1 MLHVESRSCR
11 GDLVG
16 TGDPAAHLRDEY
28 GRMQVSV
35 HSETEVL
42 SGRYAEWQQRLESA
56 FFDDHADQPVVL
68 FVDRD
73 ELTRLSAPD
82 EDGARSLAAAVRDLV
97 DVGSTARM
105 FTKVEMLQNSW
116 LAAGCDGPPPT
127 LPVLALSVLAASE
140 MRRDSQNSS
149 NSYYIRLAE
158 VLLPDGTDSDVRM
171 LRQRLREGSAF
182 LPVVAMWEYLAV
194 WLDETDGAYGTS
206 TVRGHERDKRRGYP
220 LSQTL
225 VRRSERAALSQFF
238 AQAQLRPGDVPAAE
252 TLLNWLERW
261 MRYRSHGLSE
271 QFEAALGDEELRPFL
286 AQLVHDLATAWDGKI
301 ITSEGLRSLG
311 IRLAVDLDDARA
323 WWVIPS
329 VNDVSAD
336 LLRGSANG
344 MPFEATI
351 ATDPH
356 TSMYH
361 AENLPEVTPSTLTA
375 GFTARGNRAVAEFEP
390 RKVFVLTLNA
400 DAGGWVSVDAI
411 QPYEEH
417 AFIVAADAVGQI
429 TAAVEAAADKGWRPL
444 PGAFA
449 QRLIGPGFAV
459 FDRLMFSDQDRLDD
473 LLKALPSTVSADLRR
488 GATLRPR
495 LIKGLPL
502 MRHLTDRLYLS
513 GGEPDLLLPFDETPR
528 MVDVALDNRHGTL
541 KASLFSV
548 PFHNFTGGFTEGAH
562 TISANGETLTFEVA
576 RTSGNHRIP
585 PGTGSIG
592 WSRGHLQEV
601 ESAEICGAI
610 TTDGPTDTPVLA
622 RRRSIESWLLFRT
635 GRMQSLADPPEPTVL
650 PGLRFSMFEVA
661 PQGAAWLVQKR
672 ATGWRAIRLQA
683 QEPAFQPL
691 GPDEQRVW
699 AEVCAAVRHPDPLW
713 QLYARAWERTR
724 GC

>member
-1 MLHVESRSCR
+1 
-11 GDLVG
+11 
-16 TGDPAAHLRDEY
+16 
-28 GRMQVSV
+28 MQVTV
-35 HSETEVL
+35 GVRTVAL
-42 SGRYAEWQQRLESA
+42 SGRYADWQQRLESA
-56 FFDDHADQPVVL
+56 FFYNHAHQPLVL

-73 ELTRLSAPD
+73 ELTRLSLSG
-82 EDGARSLAAAVRDLV
+82 EDGARSLAAATRELV
-97 DVGSTARM
+97 DVCSTTHM
-105 FTKVEMLQNSW
+105 FAKVETLQNAW
-116 LAAGCDGPPPT
+116 LDAGCDGPPPT

-158 VLLPDGTDSDVRM
+158 VLLPDGTGSDVQM

-182 LPVVAMWEYLAV
+182 LPVVTMWEYLAL
-194 WLDETDGAYGTS
+194 WLDEADGAYGTS

-225 VRRSERAALSQFF
+225 VRRSERAALSRFF
-238 AQAQLRPGDVPAAE
+238 AQARLQSGGVPAPD
-252 TLLNWLERW
+252 TLLSWLQRW

-271 QFEAALGDEELRPFL
+271 QFESALGDKELRPFV

-301 ITSEGLRSLG
+301 ITPEGLRPLD

-336 LLRGSANG
+336 LLLGAANG
-344 MPFEATI
+344 VSFEATI

-361 AENLPEVTPSTLTA
+361 AENLPQVTPSILTT
-375 GFTARGNRAVAEFEP
+375 GFTARGDRAVAEFEP
-390 RKVFVLTLNA
+390 RKVFVLTLSA

-411 QPYEEH
+411 EPYEEH
-417 AFIVAADAVGQI
+417 AFIVAADAVARI
-429 TAAVEAAADKGWRPL
+429 SAAVEAAADKGWRPL
-444 PGAFA
+444 PSAFA

-459 FDRLMFSDQDRLDD
+459 FDRLVFSDQDRLDA
-473 LLKALPSTVSADLRR
+473 LLKALPSTVSAGLRL

-502 MRHLTDRLYLS
+502 MRHLTNRLYLS

-528 MVDVALDNRHGTL
+528 MVDVALDNRNAKL
-541 KASLFSV
+541 RASLFSV
-548 PFHNFTGGFTEGAH
+548 PFHNFLGGFTEGAH
-562 TISANGETLTFEVA
+562 TISADGETLTFEVV
-576 RTSGNHRIP
+576 RTSDDDRMQQGI
-585 PGTGSIG
+585 GSIG
-592 WSRGHLQEV
+592 WSQGHLQELG
-601 ESAEICGAI
+601 SAEICGAI
-610 TTDGPTDTPVLA
+610 TTDGPTDTPILA
-622 RRRSIESWLLFRT
+622 RRGSIESWLLFRT
-635 GRMQSLADPPEPTVL
+635 GRVLPLTDPPEPTAL
-650 PGLRFSMFEVA
+650 PELRFAMFEVS
-661 PQGAAWLVQKR
+661 PEGAAWLVQKR

-683 QEPAFQPL
+683 EEPAFQSL

-699 AEVCAAVRHPDPLW
+699 AEVCTAVAHADPLW
-713 QLYARAWERTR
+713 QLYVRAWGRAR